1 MPTITLANNIGQ
13 PTTEVQ
19 ASTQKVRFSPV
30 TVSAEGGI
38 TPAKELPPQG
48 YVPAPAP
55 VEVPVEAKETPQ
67 EQVKPKSPKTMQDE
81 ERMNAIIRR
90 EKAMRAKIR
99 ESEQEIL
106 RYKAQAA
113 ELEAVKQRESSYA
126 QLESERQEKLKADP
140 IGFLTEQGFTQDQI
154 TQAMLNQPGPE
165 SQLIKQ
171 LSDKITKL
179 EKSQQEEIARQQKDA
194 DNNYQNALK
203 TIQRNVDQ
211 LVNSKPDEYES
222 IKANEA
228 EKSVTTYIE
237 KVWKEEGIM
246 LDTEDAAK
254 EIEDY
259 LTEKT
264 LGLTRLKKIQSKL
277 GTQARPAP
285 VAKPTTTPAPQVSAQ
300 APVQPKSPT
309 LTNRTAQ
316 STRPLT
322 ARDRAILAFKRELK

>member
-19 ASTQKVRFSPV
+19 AQTQKVRFSPV
-30 TVSAEGGI
+30 TVTADGGVK
-38 TPAKELPPQG
+38 PAQELPPQG
-48 YVPAPAP
+48 YVPAPAESA
-55 VEVPVEAKETPQ
+55 VQDDLSKSAQ
-67 EQVKPKSPKTMQDE
+67 EKPKPPAKDSKTMQDE

-113 ELEAVKQRESSYA
+113 ELEQLKQKETDFSQQELA
-126 QLESERQEKLKADP
+126 RQERIKTDP
-140 IGFLTEQGFTQDQI
+140 IGYLTEQGLTQDQI

-165 SQLIKQ
+165 SQLIKS
-171 LSDKITKL
+171 LSDKIARL
-179 EKSQQEEIARQQKDA
+179 EKTQQDEITRQQKDA
-194 DNNYQNALK
+194 NDNYQNALK

-211 LVNSKPDEYES
+211 LVNSNPDKYES

-228 EKSVTTYIE
+228 SKSVTTYIE
-237 KVWKEEGIM
+237 KVWKEEGVI
-246 LDTEDAAK
+246 LDTAEAAE

-264 LGLTRLKKIQSKL
+264 LNLTRLKKIQAKMI
-277 GTQARPAP
+277 P
-285 VAKPTTTPAPQVSAQ
+285 AKPTAQKPAGSSPTIPAT
-300 APVQPKSPT
+300 ALAKSPV
-309 LTNRTAQ
+309 LTNRVNQNTK
-316 STRPLT
+316 PLT
-322 ARDRAILAFKRELK
+322 ARERAILAFKRELK